1 MITKPQNVLV
11 MRDVACAGYVAGG
24 NTQFFSKDGD
34 AYSIAKA
41 ATNMAARLSFQDDVG
56 ARYGS
61 MLSFPSTA
69 QQITSGNM
77 DTVISITTRML
88 PWDVSTTSG
97 GHASF
102 PGGEQVYKEYA
113 SKMQLRSIHFGE
125 DMKAAENQD
134 FISQVSLG
142 FKPQPLWPTDAPCS
156 LCVRARPTTPLA
168 LLDPTACTTRSR
180 SRS

>member
-1 MITKPQNVLV
+1 
-11 MRDVACAGYVAGG
+11 MRDVSCAGYVAGG
-24 NTQFFSKDGD
+24 NTMFFGGENATVDD
-34 AYSIAKA
+34 ARENIQ
-41 ATNMAARLSFQDDVG
+41 NRLSFSHELDG
-56 ARYGS
+56 LYHS
-61 MLSFPSTA
+61 MLAFAAHAGQINSGHLDTA
-69 QQITSGNM
+69 CTVTS
-77 DTVISITTRML
+77 RLL
-88 PWDVSTTSG
+88 PWDVTSG
-97 GHASF
+97 QGAANQSHGF
-102 PGGEQVYKEYA
+102 PGGPSMYNFYD
-113 SKMQLRSIHFGE
+113 SRLQLRQIHFGE